1 MCEYPRLMH
10 GECVKVYIKVD
21 LKSAYIQRKTFY
33 FAVHAD
39 PRAVSLIRWMTVVMH
54 APKVLSLLCLI
65 FGQRVKHFG
74 GHVAKCT

>member
-1 MCEYPRLMH
+1 MH

-33 FAVHAD
+33 FTVHAD
-39 PRAVSLIRWMTVVMH
+39 PRAVSLIRRMTVVTRT
-54 APKVLSLLCLI
+54 PKVLLLQSVI

-74 GHVAKCT
+74 GRVAKRT